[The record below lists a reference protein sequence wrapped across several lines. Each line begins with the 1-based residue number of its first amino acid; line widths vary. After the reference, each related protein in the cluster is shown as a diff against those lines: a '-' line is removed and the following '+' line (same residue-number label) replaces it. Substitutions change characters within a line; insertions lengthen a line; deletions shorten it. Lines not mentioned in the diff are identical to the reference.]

1 MSRGT
6 TLGTSI
12 RPRCVVAA
20 AAAVVA
26 VAATL
31 VLPGAAHAAYRH
43 RTESTHDTTSPKSV
57 TATCGSDEVL
67 IGAGGRIRN
76 GNGGVRLD
84 AIVPGATSVVVRGEA
99 YPDHAEPW
107 SVVAAAICAPDDGG
121 TRIVQ
126 VSPAGSRTA
135 SCPADLVLS
144 GAGFDLPAGV
154 PLAGLVPD
162 ADGGSV
168 TVRTALHP
176 VGAGPVAYAVCVEG
190 NRASWDGVGP
200 RYKRFATTSPGGT
213 SSPRTVTVQ
222 GEWEWEVPSL
232 SGVGGEVTV
241 LPGLSGPFP
250 ALTTGVFID
259 AMMPDDDGTR
269 VTVAAVHRAAST
281 GAGQSARGGGA
292 AGASA
297 VGDEPPSVPRHPTVH
312 DDDQVWVV
320 TGYGTDH
327 DIY

>member
-6 TLGTSI
+6 TLGTTI
-12 RPRCVVAA
+12 RSRSAVAA

-31 VLPGAAHAAYRH
+31 VLPGAAQAAYRH
-43 RTESTHDTTSPKSV
+43 RTESAYDTTSPKSV
-57 TATCGSDEVL
+57 TATCGSGEVL

-107 SVVAAAICAPDDGG
+107 SVIAAAICGSDHGE
-121 TRIVQ
+121 TRLVQ

-135 SCPADLVLS
+135 SCPADLVVS
-144 GAGFDLPAGV
+144 GGGFDLPAGL

-162 ADGGSV
+162 ADGGGV
-168 TVRTALHP
+168 TVRTAYYP
-176 VGAGPVAYAVCVEG
+176 IGAGPVAYAVCVEG
-190 NRASWDGVGP
+190 NRASWGGVGA
-200 RYKRFATTSPGGT
+200 RYKRFATTGPVGT

-222 GEWEWEVPSL
+222 REWEWEVPSL

-241 LPGLSGPFP
+241 LPDPSGPFP
-250 ALTTGVFID
+250 TPTSGIFID
-259 AMMPDDDGTR
+259 TMMPNDDGTR
-269 VTVAAVHRAAST
+269 VTVAAVHRAA
-281 GAGQSARGGGA
+281 AGLAGRSACGGEA

-297 VGDEPPSVPRHPTVH
+297 TGDDRRSVHPCPSDH
-312 DDDQVWVV
+312 DDDQLWML